1 MTEQEQRT
9 FTERLEA
16 ALSWMKA
23 AQERLRANDNTQG
36 PRNALEA
43 RLRETEKIHQ
53 SEHDG
58 RVKMEMALV
67 AAEHLLETGEEGVKS
82 HIHAKLKELKS
93 CWEETCTYIIHCH
106 SRIEWVW
113 LHWSEYLKAL
123 REFESWLAKQQC
135 HLDVGVPLQVGLK
148 EKLWQADQQRVALSD
163 VHGQAALIKRLLDEA
178 AVLHDRTRDPSV
190 DSRAR
195 EGLQQAYDDLKDKV
209 EDRLALLQGMAE
221 EHRTYRGSV
230 ERFQSWL
237 LSKTKEL
244 TDLMEKED
252 TSENKIQA
260 LKALDDMVAS
270 EEKTLQHIEAAAE
283 GVRVQTCPAGAEL
296 VVDEAEELRLGWQ
309 RLRQGLC
316 EVEEGLRSTLDTH
329 GDYTA
334 RCRRLQDDVGSL
346 RTRLREL
353 ERELEDPRG
362 AEFSEAQMMDQWRR
376 YTDVREALAAE
387 ESQVERLKSQLKEL
401 FGFSEDSRHISD
413 DVLAVVREHQSVKC
427 KAAKLCSESECS
439 LRKTLED
446 TLLFFARWR
455 DMVSQVLEASAEVT
469 DLSHILQLLQNI
481 ERLVK
486 DSIQLQERLN
496 QLQTRGDRLQ
506 SLFDPK
512 RSDALRSELSSA
524 TRNRE
529 LLHDQ
534 LIQRKGRLEAF
545 ISSTKDFEEA
555 SVVIGSKLSSLRDAM
570 MATVGLQPD
579 ILAKK
584 SQSQQ
589 FRVIQKELEDCE
601 AHITALETLVSSC
614 PSKHSRFEK
623 LYRDWKYLN
632 ETIEANLHKCEE
644 NIGHHANFHERFL
657 NLEKWL
663 TIAKQ
668 KLESFKSPT
677 GEWSIEKRQ
686 HEAQK
691 TLGEF
696 PEKEIQLHQLEMQAQ
711 TLLKRTSEEG
721 RVHIEGDMTR
731 LQGLWLALYTTSLNI
746 HRLVNG
752 SINKVDSG
760 CFGQTEDLAVLP
772 GLQQAGHHHQQQH
785 HHHHHQHQQPLAEDS
800 TVDTNVNS
808 DAASR
813 GALWPASDE
822 ESPEEKA
829 PTMESLGQGEG
840 AFRLFTQPPTKQQ
853 ASTMMDEVEF
863 EYKRTEFEAW
873 LCKENELLSGI
884 LNSKGATLKG
894 NQLKIQQETLNAL
907 RSRVTW
913 GQEHFQL
920 LLQGSAM
927 SKSGSGSAAD
937 ASLEELRYRWML
949 YKSKLKAVV
958 VPQARLGS
966 KKITHKLGKPA
977 TGATLYKK
985 PGLLQRVC
993 RLALPLWLLFLALL
1007 LLAFL
1012 LPLVDKG
1019 ESCSISNNFARSF
1032 SVMLRY
1038 SGPPPT

>member
-1 MTEQEQRT
+1 MTEQEERT
-9 FTERLEA
+9 FTDRLEA

-23 AQERLRANDNTQG
+23 VQERLRANDNTQG

-67 AAEHLLETGEEGVKS
+67 AAERLLETGEEGVKS

-93 CWEETCTYIIHCH
+93 CWEETCTYIIHVH

-123 REFESWLAKQQC
+123 REFESWRAKQQC
-135 HLDVGVPLQVGLK
+135 RLDVGVPLQVGLK

-163 VHGQAALIKRLLDEA
+163 VHAQAALIKRLLDEA
-178 AVLHDRTRDPSV
+178 AVLHDRTRDSSV

-195 EGLQQAYDDLKDKV
+195 EGLQQAYDHLKDKV
-209 EDRLALLQGMAE
+209 EDRLALLQGIAE

-270 EEKTLQHIEAAAE
+270 EEKALQHIEAAAE

-316 EVEEGLRSTLDTH
+316 EVEEGLRSALDTH
-329 GDYTA
+329 DDYSE

-362 AEFSEAQMMDQWRR
+362 AEFSEEQMMDQWRR
-376 YTDVREALAAE
+376 YTDAREALAAE

-427 KAAKLCSESECS
+427 KAAKLCSESECG

-455 DMVSQVLEASAEVT
+455 DMVSQVVEASAEVT
-469 DLSHILQLLQNI
+469 DLSHIVLLLQNI

-524 TRNRE
+524 ARNRE

-545 ISSTKDFEEA
+545 ISSAKDFEEA

-570 MATVGLQPD
+570 TATVGLQPD

-589 FRVIQKELEDCE
+589 FR
-601 AHITALETLVSSC
+601 
-614 PSKHSRFEK
+614 
-623 LYRDWKYLN
+623 
-632 ETIEANLHKCEE
+632 
-644 NIGHHANFHERFL
+644 
-657 NLEKWL
+657 
-663 TIAKQ
+663 
-668 KLESFKSPT
+668 
-677 GEWSIEKRQ
+677 
-686 HEAQK
+686 
-691 TLGEF
+691 
-696 PEKEIQLHQLEMQAQ
+696 
-711 TLLKRTSEEG
+711 
-721 RVHIEGDMTR
+721 
-731 LQGLWLALYTTSLNI
+731 
-746 HRLVNG
+746 
-752 SINKVDSG
+752 
-760 CFGQTEDLAVLP
+760 
-772 GLQQAGHHHQQQH
+772 
-785 HHHHHQHQQPLAEDS
+785 
-800 TVDTNVNS
+800 
-808 DAASR
+808 
-813 GALWPASDE
+813 
-822 ESPEEKA
+822 
-829 PTMESLGQGEG
+829 
-840 AFRLFTQPPTKQQ
+840 
-853 ASTMMDEVEF
+853 MDEVEF
-863 EYKRTEFEAW
+863 EYKRIEFEAW

-913 GQEHFQL
+913 GQEHFRL

-977 TGATLYKK
+977 TGPTLYKK

-1019 ESCSISNNFARSF
+1019 DSCSIANNFARSF

>member
-1 MTEQEQRT
+1 MTEQEERT
-9 FTERLEA
+9 FTDRLEA

-23 AQERLRANDNTQG
+23 VQERLRANDNTQG

-67 AAEHLLETGEEGVKS
+67 AAERLLETGEEGVKS

-93 CWEETCTYIIHCH
+93 CWEETCTYIIHVH

-123 REFESWLAKQQC
+123 REFESWRAKQQC
-135 HLDVGVPLQVGLK
+135 RLDVGVPLQVGLK

-163 VHGQAALIKRLLDEA
+163 VHAQAALIKRLLDEA
-178 AVLHDRTRDPSV
+178 AVLHDRTRDSSV

-195 EGLQQAYDDLKDKV
+195 EGLQQAYDHLKDKV
-209 EDRLALLQGMAE
+209 EDRLALLQGIAE

-270 EEKTLQHIEAAAE
+270 EEKALQHIEAAAE

-316 EVEEGLRSTLDTH
+316 EVEEGLRSALDTH
-329 GDYTA
+329 DDYSE

-362 AEFSEAQMMDQWRR
+362 AEFSEEQMMDQWRR
-376 YTDVREALAAE
+376 YTDAREALAAE

-427 KAAKLCSESECS
+427 KAAKLCSESECG

-455 DMVSQVLEASAEVT
+455 DMVSQVVEASAEVT
-469 DLSHILQLLQNI
+469 DLSHIVLLLQNI

-524 TRNRE
+524 ARNRE

-545 ISSTKDFEEA
+545 ISSAKDFEEA

-570 MATVGLQPD
+570 TATVGLQPD

-589 FRVIQKELEDCE
+589 FRTQL
-601 AHITALETLVSSC
+601 TL
-614 PSKHSRFEK
+614 
-623 LYRDWKYLN
+623 
-632 ETIEANLHKCEE
+632 
-644 NIGHHANFHERFL
+644 
-657 NLEKWL
+657 
-663 TIAKQ
+663 
-668 KLESFKSPT
+668 
-677 GEWSIEKRQ
+677 
-686 HEAQK
+686 
-691 TLGEF
+691 
-696 PEKEIQLHQLEMQAQ
+696 
-711 TLLKRTSEEG
+711 SEE
-721 RVHIEGDMTR
+721 
-731 LQGLWLALYTTSLNI
+731 
-746 HRLVNG
+746 
-752 SINKVDSG
+752 VDSG
-760 CFGQTEDLAVLP
+760 SFGQTEDLAVLP
-772 GLQQAGHHHQQQH
+772 GLLQGNPLKVSGKGMGSHTFCAEDGEDLSMLSLAGQHQQ
-785 HHHHHQHQQPLAEDS
+785 HQQQQPLAEDS
-800 TVDTNVNS
+800 TVDANVNS
-808 DAASR
+808 DTASR
-813 GALWPASDE
+813 RALWPASDE
-822 ESPEEKA
+822 ESPEERA
-829 PTMESLGQGEG
+829 LGQGEG
-840 AFRLFTQPPTKQQ
+840 AFRLFTQHPTKQQ

-863 EYKRTEFEAW
+863 EYKRIEFEAW

-913 GQEHFQL
+913 GQEHFRL

-977 TGATLYKK
+977 TGPTLYKK

-1019 ESCSISNNFARSF
+1019 DSCSIANNFARSF